1 MRLVLDTN
9 ILVSALI
16 NPNGPSRKLF
26 ELWLSNEFILIS
38 SDFQID
44 ELSRVLTYPRLQK
57 YIRAGE
63 AEIIVARIRDL
74 AVIATDL
81 PEINASPDPDDN
93 FILATAVAGNANA
106 VVTGDKKHLLAL
118 NAVLEIPIVTVAD
131 CVRQLES
138 NDQ

>member
-16 NPNGPSRKLF
+16 NPNGPSRTLF
-26 ELWLSNEFILIS
+26 DLWLSNEFFLIS
-38 SDFQID
+38 SDFQIT

-57 YIRAGE
+57 FINRAE

-74 AVIATDL
+74 AVIVGDL

-93 FILATAVAGNANA
+93 FILATAVAGSADA
-106 VVTGDKKHLLAL
+106 VVTGDKKHLLSLKVVAG
-118 NAVLEIPIVTVAD
+118 IQMTTVAD
-131 CVRQLES
+131 CVRQMEA
-138 NDQ
+138 NRQ